1 MIATSTPELERMRQ
15 NKDGKKQKLNAA
27 KNLQLTKGTADE
39 GKTSSE
45 EDIQMELIDTDDD
58 LDSISED
65 DDDNVLL
72 AFQLGSPNLDNI
84 VIGQYVIVK
93 FKEEKCGKLV
103 HYVGKV
109 LSMPSEEGDYE
120 IDFLRYLKTSKKFV
134 YPQVRDI
141 HPVSSS
147 EIEAVLPNPM
157 SLGSTS
163 RTKNSLSFPVDFD
176 LMNICIR

>member
-1 MIATSTPELERMRQ
+1 M
-15 NKDGKKQKLNAA
+15 
-27 KNLQLTKGTADE
+27 QLTIGTADE

-93 FKEEKCGKLV
+93 FKEEKWGKLV

-109 LSMPSEEGDYE
+109 LSMPSEGDYE

-134 YPQVRDI
+134 YPQVCDI

-176 LMNICIR
+176 QMNICIR